1 MSTPPPKAKSTDE
14 QLAELHT
21 VINNMA
27 SSMATMQGNQGQLTV
42 AVNRLQSSKLT
53 ATGDGIGPLN

>member
-1 MSTPPPKAKSTDE
+1 MSTPAPKAKSTDE
-14 QLAELHT
+14 HLAELHT

-42 AVNRLQSSKLT
+42 AVNRLQSSKLA
-53 ATGDGIGPLN
+53 AT